1 MGINKVIL
9 VGRLVRE
16 PTLETSRGGLLFAK
30 ARIEVTAKSGKT
42 IIPIILGGVAA
53 EVLATEIEV
62 GDQVKIS
69 GWVHG
74 HEPVKKGKKSIA
86 LILSDQIEQVRTEGG
101 RN

>member
-1 MGINKVIL
+1 MGINKVNL
-9 VGRLVRE
+9 VGRLVSE

-30 ARIEVTAKSGKT
+30 ARIEVSAKSGKT

-53 EVLATEIEV
+53 EILATEIEV

-69 GWVHG
+69 AWIHG

-86 LILSDQIEQVRTEGG
+86 LILSDQIEQVSRKRGA
-101 RN
+101 N